1 MIKVILD
8 TNILVSLLIGK
19 EFRKYQNFIFDNKD
33 LKILLSTELLNE
45 FIDVVN
51 RPKLLKY
58 FSKELVEEF
67 LNKLINSTELL
78 EIYTEVDICR
88 DIKDNFLL
96 SLAIDGSA
104 DYLISSDMDILILK
118 SFGTTQITTLDGF
131 YNLQAINS

>member
-58 FSKELVEEF
+58 FSKE
-67 LNKLINSTELL
+67 
-78 EIYTEVDICR
+78 
-88 DIKDNFLL
+88 
-96 SLAIDGSA
+96 
-104 DYLISSDMDILILK
+104 IS
-118 SFGTTQITTLDGF
+118 
-131 YNLQAINS
+131 